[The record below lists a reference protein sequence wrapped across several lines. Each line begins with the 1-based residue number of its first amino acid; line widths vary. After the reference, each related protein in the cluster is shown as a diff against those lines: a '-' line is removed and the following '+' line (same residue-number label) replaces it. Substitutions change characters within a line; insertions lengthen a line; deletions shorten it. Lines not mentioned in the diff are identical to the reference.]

1 MIVFSSWVLYRV
13 IRHMNWKPSR
23 RVHWCVQGAWMWRVV
38 RKRRVAWSEPLMLTW
53 SNGGGQAWRFV
64 FTLSSPINRDG
75 GGFHCWR
82 INCEF
87 APRIWELS
95 EFPYNL
101 CVRIEEPSEV
111 TMSSLS
117 VTTLFSFVSGDPSKG
132 RSMAL
137 DASSSDTESIEK
149 SSRVVGPLSRND
161 LEAVVS
167 SSSLSAYE
175 GEETWDIN
183 YVWVIFHIKI

>member
-1 MIVFSSWVLYRV
+1 
-13 IRHMNWKPSR
+13 
-23 RVHWCVQGAWMWRVV
+23 
-38 RKRRVAWSEPLMLTW
+38 
-53 SNGGGQAWRFV
+53 
-64 FTLSSPINRDG
+64 
-75 GGFHCWR
+75 
-82 INCEF
+82 
-87 APRIWELS
+87 
-95 EFPYNL
+95 
-101 CVRIEEPSEV
+101 
-111 TMSSLS
+111 MSSLS

-175 GEETWDIN
+175 GEET
-183 YVWVIFHIKI
+183 